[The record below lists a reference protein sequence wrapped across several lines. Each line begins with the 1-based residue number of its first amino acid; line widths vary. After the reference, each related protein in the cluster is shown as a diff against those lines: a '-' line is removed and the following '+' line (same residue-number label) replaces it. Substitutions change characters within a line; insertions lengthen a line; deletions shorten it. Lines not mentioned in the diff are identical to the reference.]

1 MSFLL
6 MPPETVE
13 QVSQQHFFHLFF
25 RNELLQ
31 MFCLSIR
38 SCLVVDV
45 FHIQNNFI
53 VLNTINKVKTKFNNW
68 GDKIYSTNMGSQQLL
83 GNK

>member
-13 QVSQQHFFHLFF
+13 QVSQQHFLFF

-31 MFCLSIR
+31 MFCVSIR
-38 SCLVVDV
+38 SCLVVDA
-45 FHIQNNFI
+45 FHIQNNFM

-68 GDKIYSTNMGSQQLL
+68 GDKIYSTNLGSQQLL